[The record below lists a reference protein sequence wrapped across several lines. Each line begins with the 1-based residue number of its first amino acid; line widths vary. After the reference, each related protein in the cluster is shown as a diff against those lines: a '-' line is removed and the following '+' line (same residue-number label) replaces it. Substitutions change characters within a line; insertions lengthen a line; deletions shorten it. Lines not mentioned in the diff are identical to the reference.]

1 MSDSR
6 LKHALDAATQYI
18 MTRRIKQGKTTIKE
32 QTDFI
37 INHFIKELAA

>member
-1 MSDSR
+1 MANAN

-18 MTRRIKQGKTTIKE
+18 MARRVKQGKTTIKE

-37 INHFIKELAA
+37 INHFLKELAA